1 MADKASYLQIPS
13 TVWWGLR
20 ALLRTK
26 PNATIDD
33 KYLAVNLGVQLA
45 ASRQYVSELKRAGLL
60 SDDSKATEL
69 AMRWRNDETYREA
82 ADQIIENSYPDGL
95 RDVAPPGAAERSKVI
110 SWFMHNGLGEGT
122 ARNKAGTYL
131 MIANDGVQDAPD
143 GKQKSK
149 PSGTNKPVASATPAP
164 QTTKTRPPSAHQP
177 SGGPAAERGGD
188 AIPLNVNVQIH
199 ISADASTD
207 QIEAIFSSMR
217 RYLRN
222 EPAT

>member
-26 PNATIDD
+26 PNATVDD

-45 ASRQYVSELKRAGLL
+45 AARQYVSELKRAGLL
-60 SDDSKATEL
+60 GDDGKATEL
-69 AMRWRNDETYREA
+69 AMRWRNDETYRAA
-82 ADQIIENSYPDGL
+82 ADEVLEASYPDGL
-95 RDVAPPGAAERSKVI
+95 RDVAPPGNAERGKVI

-131 MIANDGVQDAPD
+131 MIANDNVQDAPE
-143 GKQKSK
+143 GKSK
-149 PSGTNKPVASATPAP
+149 TKPSNGAKPQAVTASSPKISKTAPPTKKSPAP
-164 QTTKTRPPSAHQP
+164 DGQ
-177 SGGPAAERGGD
+177 SGFDGF
-188 AIPLNVNVQIH
+188 PLNVNVQIH

-222 EPAT
+222 DPAD